1 MNIEKEEM
9 VQNCAFLFPGQ
20 GSQYPGMGKEL
31 YENFSEA
38 KEIFELANDAL
49 GYDLASLCF
58 SGSEEELRQTEKTQP
73 AILTVSVAAERV
85 LRKHGF
91 KPIVAAGHSLGEYS
105 ALVSAN
111 AIDFVDAVKVVA
123 KRGRF
128 MQEAVPEGVG
138 AMAAIIGL
146 DSAKVEEICS
156 RMSPEGKVTLA
167 NYNSPIQ
174 NVIAGEKLP
183 VQRAIEEAK
192 KEGAKKTVLLPVS
205 VPSHCEMMRSAREKL
220 SEELDKIPV
229 NDLGFPVVS
238 NVDSK
243 ENQNGDAAKQN
254 LKRQVTTP
262 VRWVESVERIAGK
275 VDTVIEV
282 GPGKVL
288 LGLVKRI
295 KREMICLNVEDLKSL
310 EKTLSSLKS

>member
-1 MNIEKEEM
+1 M

-20 GSQYPGMGKEL
+20 GSQYSGMGKEL
-31 YENFSEA
+31 YDNFSEA
-38 KEIFELANDAL
+38 KEVFELANEAL

-73 AILTVSVAAERV
+73 AILTASIAAEKV
-85 LRKHGF
+85 LKKHGLI
-91 KPIVAAGHSLGEYS
+91 PVVAAGHSLGEYS
-105 ALVSAN
+105 ALVSAGSL
-111 AIDFVDAVKVVA
+111 DFADAVKVVA

-146 DSAKVEEICS
+146 NSGKVEEICS
-156 RMSPEGKVTLA
+156 RLSSEGKVTLA

-174 NVIAGEKLP
+174 NVIAGEKP
-183 VQRAIEEAK
+183 AVERAIEEAK
-192 KEGAKKTVLLPVS
+192 KEGAKKTVILPMS
-205 VPSHCEMMRSAREKL
+205 VPSHCEMMGPAREKL
-220 SEELDKIPV
+220 SEELDQISA
-229 NDLGFPVVS
+229 NDLGFPVVC
-238 NVDSK
+238 NVDATENVNGERAK
-243 ENQNGDAAKQN
+243 EN
-254 LKRQVTTP
+254 LKKQVTSP

-310 EKTLSSLKS
+310 EKTLSA